1 MQPRWSKLSLA
12 ESVVLCLVSEEPTH
26 SFAIA
31 SLLAKDGTL
40 GQVWHVPK
48 AVAYR
53 SAARLVQLGL
63 ITAAEKQPSN
73 LGPARS
79 QLEVTS
85 KGEQVA
91 RDWLRQP
98 VTHPRDIRSEL
109 LVKLALLGRVNSDP
123 GDLLQKQRAQLVPIA
138 DALAA
143 EAYAAT
149 GFDHALAL
157 WRHESVSA
165 TLRFVD
171 DLLATAPA
179 QSSMRAVDGVVRTAA
194 EVMLTAPAKHPLSV
208 TVGEIRE
215 FFRDDHVHA
224 ALIVS
229 PAGHLQAVVERDDI
243 AGCRPLDGAA
253 APLGQLAGRTVPA
266 EANLAEVGRAMTVT
280 GRRRAAVISADGRL
294 LGLLCLKASR
304 EGFCSDQDVRARA
317 LGETDRAAAGS
328 TAADWSG

>member
-1 MQPRWSKLSLA
+1 VQPRWSKLSLA
-12 ESVVLCLVSEEPTH
+12 EWVVLCLVSEKPTH

-31 SLLAKDGTL
+31 SLLAKDGAL

-63 ITAAEKQPSN
+63 ITAAEKQPSH

-79 QLEVTS
+79 QLEVTA
-85 KGEQVA
+85 KGEQAA

-123 GDLLQKQRAQLVPIA
+123 GDLLQRQRAQLVPIA

-149 GFDHALAL
+149 EFDHMLAL

-171 DLLATAPA
+171 DLLA
-179 QSSMRAVDGVVRTAA
+179 VRTAA
-194 EVMLTAPAKHPLSV
+194 EMMLTAPARHPLSV
-208 TVGEIRE
+208 TVGEIRD

-224 ALIVS
+224 ALVVS

-243 AGCRPLDGAA
+243 AGCQPLDAAA
-253 APLGQLAGRTVPA
+253 APLGQLAGRTVPP
-266 EANLAEVGRAMTVT
+266 EANLAEVGRVMTAT

-304 EGFCSDQDVRARA
+304 AGFCSDQDVRARA
-317 LGETDRAAAGS
+317 RGEIDRAAVGH

>member
-1 MQPRWSKLSLA
+1 VQPRWSKLSLA
-12 ESVVLCLVSEEPTH
+12 EWVVLGLVSEKPTH

-53 SAARLVQLGL
+53 AAARLVQLGL
-63 ITAAEKQPSN
+63 ITAAEKQPSH

-85 KGEQVA
+85 KGEQAA

-98 VTHPRDIRSEL
+98 VTHPRDVRSEL

-123 GDLLQKQRAQLVPIA
+123 CDLLQRQRAQLVPIA
-138 DALAA
+138 AALAA
-143 EAYAAT
+143 EAHTAT
-149 GFDHALAL
+149 GFDHTLAL

-171 DLLATAPA
+171 DLLA
-179 QSSMRAVDGVVRTAA
+179 VRTAA
-194 EVMLTAPAKHPLSV
+194 ECQPHDA
-208 TVGEIRE
+208 
-215 FFRDDHVHA
+215 
-224 ALIVS
+224 
-229 PAGHLQAVVERDDI
+229 
-243 AGCRPLDGAA
+243 AA
-253 APLGQLAGRTVPA
+253 APLGRLAGRTVPA
-266 EANLAEVGRAMTVT
+266 EANLAEVGRAMTAA
-280 GRRRAAVISADGRL
+280 GRRRAAVVSADGRL

-304 EGFCSDQDVRARA
+304 AGFCSDQDVRARA
-317 LGETDRAAAGS
+317 RGETDRAPAGL
-328 TAADWSG
+328 TAAYWSG

>member
-1 MQPRWSKLSLA
+1 VPPRWSKLSLA
-12 ESVVLCLVSEEPTH
+12 EWVVLCLVSEKPTD

-53 SAARLVQLGL
+53 SATRLVQLGL
-63 ITAAEKQPSN
+63 ITAAEKQPSH

-85 KGEQVA
+85 KGEQAA

-123 GDLLQKQRAQLVPIA
+123 GDLLHKQRAQLVPTA
-138 DALAA
+138 DAFA

-149 GFDHALAL
+149 GFDHTLAL

-165 TLRFVD
+165 SLRFVD
-171 DLLATAPA
+171 DLLA
-179 QSSMRAVDGVVRTAA
+179 VRTAA
-194 EVMLTAPAKHPLSV
+194 EVMLTAPARHPLSV

-215 FFRDDHVHA
+215 FFRDDHIHA

-229 PAGHLQAVVERDDI
+229 SAGHLQAVVERDDV
-243 AGCRPLDGAA
+243 AGCQPLDAAA

-266 EANLAEVGRAMTVT
+266 VANLAEVGVAMTAT

-304 EGFCSDQDVRARA
+304 AGFCSDQDVRARA
-317 LGETDRAAAGS
+317 RGETDGAAAGG
-328 TAADWSG
+328 TAVDWPG